1 MEEREEIIDDEPVF
15 ENYKQRQAYY
25 REKWKNRGRTIWVS
39 KRIGR
44 DGKVLQ
50 PGKTYEK
57 EKERVVYKTAK

>member
-1 MEEREEIIDDEPVF
+1 MEENFDIIDDETVF

-25 REKWKNRGRTIWVS
+25 REKYKNRGRTIWVS

-50 PGKTYEK
+50 PGRTYEK
-57 EKERVVYKTAK
+57 GKERVVYKTAK